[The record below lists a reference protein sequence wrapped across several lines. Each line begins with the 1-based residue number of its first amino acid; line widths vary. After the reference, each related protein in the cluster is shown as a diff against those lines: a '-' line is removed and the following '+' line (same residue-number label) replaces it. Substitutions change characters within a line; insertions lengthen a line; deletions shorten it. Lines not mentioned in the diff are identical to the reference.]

1 MCKVIGEK
9 NCKSNPGKQF
19 QEVSDKNKG
28 RKLSEFKSKAETAL
42 WFAETYG
49 LVSQSLKLSNNSFE
63 SIKID
68 FSDTVKQYNY
78 QDLAN
83 EEKKKMKD
91 LIFILDRFGTS
102 DKCIPWAF
110 NFWKKIF
117 HERH

>member
-1 MCKVIGEK
+1 
-9 NCKSNPGKQF
+9 
-19 QEVSDKNKG
+19 
-28 RKLSEFKSKAETAL
+28 L

-63 SIKID
+63 SIEID

-91 LIFILDRFGTS
+91 LIRYL
-102 DKCIPWAF
+102 
-110 NFWKKIF
+110 FWTDLKSVTMHTMSYLLSSGIYKI
-117 HERH
+117 

>member
-1 MCKVIGEK
+1 M
-9 NCKSNPGKQF
+9 
-19 QEVSDKNKG
+19 
-28 RKLSEFKSKAETAL
+28 
-42 WFAETYG
+42 
-49 LVSQSLKLSNNSFE
+49 LKLSNNSFE

-91 LIFILDRFGTS
+91 LIRYL
-102 DKCIPWAF
+102 
-110 NFWKKIF
+110 FWTDLKSVTMHTMSFQFLKKIC